1 MASETVSNHQE
12 KALALLQAD
21 AEKIL
26 RLIKVQMDHLTMPQC
41 PLYEEVL
48 DTQMFGL
55 SREVDFAVR
64 LGLIA
69 EEQGKAM
76 LGELERELSALHEA
90 FTNKQRVQIRGLKL
104 KKFELFI
111 CIIKQEES
119 MYRWNTTIIK
129 LKQREEMK

>member
-64 LGLIA
+64 LGLI

-90 FTNKQRVQIRGLKL
+90 FTNKQQ
-104 KKFELFI
+104 
-111 CIIKQEES
+111 
-119 MYRWNTTIIK
+119 
-129 LKQREEMK
+129 